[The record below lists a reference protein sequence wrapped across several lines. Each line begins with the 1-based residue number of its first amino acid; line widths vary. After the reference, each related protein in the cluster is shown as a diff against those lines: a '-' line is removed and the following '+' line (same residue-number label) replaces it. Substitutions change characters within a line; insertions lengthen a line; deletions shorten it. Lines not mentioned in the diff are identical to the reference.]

1 MTDSDASSLV
11 LRTASKVILA
21 KTPMQ
26 QTYVDAIRSN
36 EIVFGLGPAGTGKT
50 YLAMAMAAR
59 ALLDKKVKRIVLTR
73 PAVEAGEKLGFLPGD
88 LSEKISPYL
97 RPLFDALREMMDE
110 EKCAKLIE
118 RKIVEVAPLAFMR
131 GRTLNDSFIIM
142 DEAQNA
148 THEQMKM
155 LLTRMGYG
163 SQIVITGDVTQ
174 TDLPKLHQGGLARAV
189 RVLGRV
195 PGIQVVEFDA
205 TDVVRH
211 PLVGAIINAYDAD
224 DGLATPELPAYT
236 PPTFKTPSSPVFK
249 AVAPSTPPE
258 AYKEAPRRTR
268 KSKGK

>member
-1 MTDSDASSLV
+1 MTDSSDASSLV
-11 LRTASKVILA
+11 LRTANKVILA

-26 QTYVDAIRSN
+26 QTYVDSIRSN

-50 YLAMAMAAR
+50 YLAMALAVR
-59 ALLDKKVKRIVLTR
+59 ALLDKKVKRIILTR

-97 RPLFDALREMMDE
+97 RPLFDALRDTMDD
-110 EKCAKLIE
+110 EKAAKLLE
-118 RKIVEVAPLAFMR
+118 RKVVEVAPLAFMR
-131 GRTLNDSFIIM
+131 GRTLNDAFIIM

-163 SQIVITGDVTQ
+163 SQIVVTGDVTQ
-174 TDLPKLHQGGLARAV
+174 TDLPKMHQGGLAKAV
-189 RVLGRV
+189 RVLGSV
-195 PGIQVVEFDA
+195 KGIAVVEFDA

-224 DGLATPELPAYT
+224 DGLSTPALPAYNLQAH
-236 PPTFKTPSSPVFK
+236 KPVSTRSDR
-249 AVAPSTPPE
+249 AVKPAE
-258 AYKEAPRRTR
+258 EVVEAPRRTR
-268 KSKGK
+268 KPKSK